1 MAETTGV
8 NYSLDSGTINAVKEA
23 GVDPVNTKS
32 GKTARQHLTN
42 AAIAGEAMNI
52 ATDVKDQIVEKQEDI
67 AEREEAW
74 DVGFDA
80 MGDRGS
86 WASGELFDQFQD
98 LESGYR
104 DKYVAAVQSG
114 DIKAQQRM
122 LKDQATRASGLDGWK
137 KTMESASAINKSP
150 GWSNAFLGDD
160 PESKENRE
168 IMRALSSLD
177 GKTAV
182 TRFGEN
188 GEMVFDIQVG
198 NPPKTRTM
206 TRRQVDEMVAK
217 GVKPYKLQVEHLKGL
232 EQAGLD
238 GAAGKPFNFETQ
250 RDLYEMTITDES
262 IPSLMTAD
270 LGGGGSFS
278 QHIQSHK
285 DFVNAFVDGGFTDQI
300 QTTQVP
306 KLDGDGNPIEGQ
318 TVSPTDPNSDGG
330 ATITAEE
337 AKNFSKEDM
346 ARIVK
351 EMGAKGNE
359 KIAKKYIADWR
370 TTLHQREHETAKTSE
385 AMANLKKQLGNFTD
399 KQRAEFMEKYS
410 ADDYFKILTGDIG
423 LEE

>member
-8 NYSLDSGTINAVKEA
+8 NYSLDSGAINAVKEA
-23 GVDPVNTKS
+23 GLGGD
-32 GKTARQHLTN
+32 ARKHLTN

-52 ATDVKDQIVEKQEDI
+52 ATDVKDQIVEKQEDT
-67 AEREEAW
+67 AERKEAW

-104 DKYVAAVQSG
+104 DEYVAAVQSG

-160 PESKENRE
+160 PESVENRD

-232 EQAGLD
+232 EQASLN

-278 QHIQSHK
+278 QHILAHPDMLSSFQEYEYSTE
-285 DFVNAFVDGGFTDQI
+285 VQPVDKNGEVIPLRDAD
-300 QTTQVP
+300 P
-306 KLDGDGNPIEGQ
+306 
-318 TVSPTDPNSDGG
+318 VSPSHPTSPGG
-330 ATITAEE
+330 VEITPEE
-337 AKNFSKEDM
+337 AKSFSEDDKQ
-346 ARIVK
+346 RIVK

-370 TTLHQREHETAKTSE
+370 TRMLQKQHETAKTSE
-385 AMANLKKQLGNFTD
+385 AMASFKKTLSNFTD
-399 KQRAEFMEKYS
+399 KQRAEFIEKYS
-410 ADDYFKILTGDIG
+410 ADDFFKILTGDTG

>member
-23 GVDPVNTKS
+23 GLGGD
-32 GKTARQHLTN
+32 AREHLTN
-42 AAIAGEAMNI
+42 AAIANEAMNI

-86 WASGELFDQFQD
+86 WASGELFDQFQE

-104 DKYVAAVQSG
+104 DEYVAAVQSG

-160 PESKENRE
+160 PESIENRQ

-232 EQAGLD
+232 EQASLD

-278 QHIQSHK
+278 QHILAHPDMLSSFQGYEYSTK
-285 DFVNAFVDGGFTDQI
+285 VKPVDE
-300 QTTQVP
+300 
-306 KLDGDGNPIEGQ
+306 DGNVVKGGL
-318 TVSPTDPNSDGG
+318 VSPSDPNSPGG
-330 ATITAEE
+330 EKITPEE
-337 AKNFSKEDM
+337 VKSFTDDDKK
-346 ARIVK
+346 RIVK

-370 TTLHQREHETAKTSE
+370 TRMLQKQHETAKTSE
-385 AMANLKKQLGNFTD
+385 AMANLKKQLENFTD
-399 KQRAEFMEKYS
+399 KQREEFIEKYS
-410 ADDYFKILTGDIG
+410 ATDYFKIIMQGTG